1 MKHLIQSTIMIL
13 GFALMTVQGLAQSLN
28 SMSYQAVIRNTNNEL
43 VENQMVGIR
52 ISIIQGS
59 PEGPAVYVETH
70 NVPSNINGLI
80 SLAIGNGIVISGDMD
95 TISWGDDTF
104 FIKTETDP
112 NGGVTYTITGTNQLL
127 TVPYAMHAKTATS
140 LTEPVE
146 ETDPT
151 FNSSAASDIEQN
163 DIDTWNN
170 MLDNELDPAFQMSPA
185 SGIEVADITNWD
197 AKLDSE
203 VDPTFQSSPAS
214 NIAQGDIDTWNNMLN
229 SEVDPTFQSS
239 DVAGIDAADIANWD
253 GKVDVEVDPTF
264 QSSPASGIESADITN
279 WDAKLDSEVDP
290 AFQSSPASSIAQ
302 GDIDTWNNMLDN
314 EVDPTFQSSDAA
326 GIDAADIA
334 NWDGKLDSEVD
345 PVFTASPASAI
356 VSGDITNWDN
366 KLDAEVDGD
375 VTNELQQLTVVGD
388 TIFISDGN
396 FVVLPGLSYLSD
408 LLPGPSAQDRIDGG
422 ETPLEI
428 YNSDNTLLDSLY
440 GCSYAG
446 GLICYFDPSDG
457 SGLVCNE
464 ADLHLNMHWY
474 NCFYTNTGATLS
486 DIGTGAFN
494 TGLIIADQGGGFYAA
509 SVCDMNDDGGFEDW
523 FLPSRDELEQV
534 YLNLHAA
541 GKGGFGDAIYWSSTE
556 ESNTEAISM
565 DFSMGTLDIMQ
576 KLWPRRVRGVRVFN

>member
-1 MKHLIQSTIMIL
+1 
-13 GFALMTVQGLAQSLN
+13 MTLQGLTQSLN
-28 SMSYQAVIRNTNNEL
+28 SMSYQAVIRDTNNEL
-43 VENQMVGIR
+43 VENQMIGIR
-52 ISIIQGS
+52 ISIIQGT
-59 PEGPAVYVETH
+59 PDGLAVYVETH
-70 NVPSNINGLI
+70 NVPSNTNGLI

-95 TISWGDDTF
+95 TIPWGDDTF

-146 ETDPT
+146 ETDPA
-151 FNSSAASDIEQN
+151 FNSSVASGIDAADIAN
-163 DIDTWNN
+163 WDGK
-170 MLDNELDPAFQMSPA
+170 LDAEVDPAFTASPA
-185 SGIEVADITNWD
+185 SGIVSGDITNWD

-214 NIAQGDIDTWNNMLN
+214 NI
-229 SEVDPTFQSS
+229 V
-239 DVAGIDAADIANWD
+239 
-253 GKVDVEVDPTF
+253 
-264 QSSPASGIESADITN
+264 
-279 WDAKLDSEVDP
+279 
-290 AFQSSPASSIAQ
+290 Q

-334 NWDGKLDSEVD
+334 NWDGKVDVEVD
-345 PVFTASPASAI
+345 PTFQSSAASGIDASDITNWDGKLDAEVDPAFTASPASGI
-356 VSGDITNWDN
+356 VPGDITNWDN

-396 FVVLPGLSYLSD
+396 FVVLPGLSYLSG

-474 NCFYTNTGATLS
+474 NCVYTNTGATLS

-509 SVCDMNDDGGFEDW
+509 SICDMSDDGGFEDW

-534 YLNLHAA
+534 YLNLHVA